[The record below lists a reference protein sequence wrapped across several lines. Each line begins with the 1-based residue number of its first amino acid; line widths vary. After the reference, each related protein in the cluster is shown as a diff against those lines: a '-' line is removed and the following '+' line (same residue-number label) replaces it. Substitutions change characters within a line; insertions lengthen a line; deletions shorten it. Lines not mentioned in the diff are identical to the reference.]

1 MKLKKALILLAV
13 CVLSLT
19 AFACGTDSGSSTPDP
34 EPQVV
39 EIVLSDSEVT
49 LITGQSKTITA
60 TVTGSDEAPEW
71 LTSNSNVATV
81 EGGEITAVSEGEADI
96 SAKIGE
102 VSAVCKVTVKNPV
115 TITVDKDKL
124 TLNATTWTDS
134 QSTVF
139 GKTSEK
145 ITAALQVNGEP
156 ATAEIAYKSL
166 NEQIAT
172 VSADGTVTGVKI
184 GTANIE
190 ASAVYNG
197 ETYKATVNVTVK
209 KVDVDSIEAFTFGG
223 DKNEWV
229 IDVARF
235 GLTADDVI
243 AIYYK
248 ESGDDFVQIDQE
260 TGEIIY
266 DGNNAKVITDGIDID
281 SKEKPDEVVIE
292 TEDLLIT
299 IRIAYVTAKN
309 VEFVSEA
316 SPMLIGDSKHFKL
329 YAFGVEVSESAEWSV
344 NKSYIANISNDGVIT
359 AVNYGTAVITAKV
372 YGYTYTTT
380 QVVLKE
386 KEIPAENSVKKE
398 VHNYASGADLKGWMV
413 VTHGEF
419 AIGDWIS
426 FTFTPEVD
434 LPGHQV
440 FVYYGLNNCM
450 PEDRDKSYPNGVAF
464 AIAGTKKTSA
474 NMFDDSSFVVLDSQ
488 GNKLGSIAKGT
499 GAGTFKAGETYKV
512 FVKIPDDGSVDHD
525 IYIKFSSETHLVQDQ
540 VYLGV
545 VAWRDHLDNLNPEIY
560 PQDVK
565 GYAYNGETKGE
576 TVNLDKTLT
585 FKASEFAT
593 KNTIDLAELGI
604 EGEVIGANVI
614 GARGEFIVK
623 NASGVPVVENG
634 KLTLVNNFLTKAGTQ
649 GVKTFEIELD
659 EKKYVLKLEVIA
671 ADEKASDA
679 VVLMQ
684 GEADKVFVGAQKMVS
699 DIQAGKTLF
708 AFDYYASGIS
718 GSEYLYLQVGA
729 RHIHLKADQAWIHS
743 TWDTSRNEYITAD
756 FIKVFD
762 AEGNL
767 VTDTVSW
774 AGSKMFGSTQNSMQ
788 AGKWYKVFINMEG
801 RAWGDDICLNPSYA
815 SVAGVM
821 AKTVNSNAYI
831 ANAITCSPAEL
842 AGISIKQSEISI
854 PDDGEQA
861 LIVSLSSV
869 MQGATV
875 TYKSSN
881 EQVATVTADGVV
893 KAHKAGVAIITATA
907 MGKEATC
914 VVNVLANLAA
924 QEGTKTKLTTAIGSW
939 LPGTFDV
946 GAAGS
951 NTNVNPAYI
960 PGEDFGDFNMLEVD
974 VTFKADAPAGYL
986 HIYEYQGRKSD
997 VWPPITKTSA
1007 VIGKDAYVAGTKDGA
1022 ISPTAAFNDL
1032 RIYDLTDG
1040 NKEYRE
1046 SAIEWK
1052 AGHTYK
1058 ILIALHG
1065 DNSIGFWYTSS
1076 LLYTKDGYT
1085 NGVYSYWN
1093 MPDYALDVLSVISF
1107 GDFYGAYK
1115 VAGSDITLDAED
1127 NVVRVEST
1135 LQLNATVSGIADK
1148 TITFTS
1154 SNNDV
1159 ATVSESGLVTGIATG
1174 TVVITATNA
1183 EGKSASKEL
1192 TVKAKSDEVEVSLR
1206 VNNVQF
1212 EKKFVKKGEVLS
1224 APVAPEFIGY
1234 NFSGW
1239 FNGEELF
1246 DFSAALDKDVT
1257 LNAKYELAGE
1267 TSTLGDATKYT
1278 ATPVHYIIR
1287 GGNDIVANHAA
1298 GKDYLTFKF
1307 RTYTE
1312 MTETDILYLQ
1322 VGARHIAIGK
1332 DNTAF
1337 VAYWDVTRRDAI
1349 PADAVCIYDENGT
1362 LVRDAVLWSANGNVN
1377 NGSIEEG
1384 SVTGSLEVGKTY
1396 TVVINVE
1403 CRAWDDA
1410 FMNMSFDAPG
1420 GIVAGLDA
1428 AGILVNACGGLYTTF
1443 EYVGIS
1449 AKNA

>member
-13 CVLSLT
+13 CALSLT

-81 EGGEITAVSEGEADI
+81 AGGEITAVSEGEADI

-115 TITVDKDKL
+115 TLTVDKDKL

-145 ITAALQVNGEP
+145 ITAALEVNGEP
-156 ATAEIAYKSL
+156 ADAEIAYKSL

-184 GTANIE
+184 GTADIE

-235 GLTADDVI
+235 GLTSDDVI

-248 ESGDDFVQIDQE
+248 ESGDDFVQIDEE

-344 NKSYIANISNDGVIT
+344 NKEYIATISDDGVIT

-434 LPGHQV
+434 LLGHQV
-440 FVYYGLNNCM
+440 FVYYGLNNCV
-450 PEDRDKSYPNGVAF
+450 PADRDKSYPNGVAF

-540 VYLGV
+540 VYQGV

-604 EGEVIGANVI
+604 EGEVVGANVI

-623 NASGVPVVENG
+623 NASGVPVVDNG

-649 GVKTFEIELD
+649 GVKNFEIELD

-684 GEADKVFVGAQKMVS
+684 GDADKVFVGAQKMVS

-718 GSEYLYLQVGA
+718 GSEYLYIQIGA

-831 ANAITCSPAEL
+831 ANATTCAPAEL

-939 LPGTFDV
+939 LPGTFDK

-951 NTNVNPAYI
+951 NTNVNPAYV

-997 VWPPITKTSA
+997 AWTPATVRST
-1007 VIGKDAYVAGTKDGA
+1007 VIGKDAYVPGTKDGVIA
-1022 ISPTAAFNDL
+1022 PAAAFNEL
-1032 RIYDLTDG
+1032 RIYDVTDG
-1040 NKEYRE
+1040 NKQYRE
-1046 SAIEWK
+1046 SAVDWK

-1058 ILIALHG
+1058 LLIALHG
-1065 DNSIGFWYTSS
+1065 DNSVGFWYTTSV
-1076 LLYTKDGYT
+1076 LCPTGANAN
-1085 NGVYSYWN
+1085 NGIYSNWN
-1093 MPDYALDVLSVISF
+1093 IPDYALDVLSVISF

-1115 VAGSDITLDAED
+1115 VKGSTVSVSSEYDTVCIGE
-1127 NVVRVEST
+1127 T
-1135 LQLNATVSGIADK
+1135 LQLTATVGYTADK
-1148 TITFTS
+1148 TVTWTS
-1154 SNNDV
+1154 SNKEV
-1159 ATVSESGLVTGIATG
+1159 ATVSDSGVVTGVATG
-1174 TVVITATNA
+1174 SVEITATNA
-1183 EGKSASKEL
+1183 EGISATKTI
-1192 TVKAKSDEVEVSLR
+1192 TVTPQSDEAEVSFTL
-1206 VNNVQF
+1206 NGALI
-1212 EKKFVKKGEVLS
+1212 KKVTVKKGEVMS
-1224 APVAPEFIGY
+1224 APVVPEFLGY
-1234 NFSGW
+1234 NFTGW
-1239 FNGEELF
+1239 YNGETAF
-1246 DFSAALDKDVT
+1246 DFAGAVT
-1257 LNAKYELAGE
+1257 NTMVLEAKYELDGE

-1278 ATPVHYIIR
+1278 ATKTNYMVKD
-1287 GGNDIVANHAA
+1287 GNAIVENHAA

-1307 RTYTE
+1307 CTYTE
-1312 MTETDILYLQ
+1312 MSESDVLYVQ

-1332 DNTAF
+1332 DNSAF
-1337 VAYWDVTRRDAI
+1337 VAYWDVTRKDAI
-1349 PADAVCIYDENGT
+1349 PADAVCIYDENGA
-1362 LVRDAVLWSANGNVN
+1362 LVRDAVLWSGNGNVN

-1384 SVTGSLEVGKTY
+1384 SVTGVLEKGKTY
-1396 TVVINVE
+1396 TVVINIE

-1410 FMNMSFDAPG
+1410 QMGVAYNG
-1420 GIVAGLDA
+1420 GTFADLPD
-1428 AGILVNACGGLYTTF
+1428 AGIRINACGGLLSTF